1 MPTSVGGK
9 AWDGDVVFHGVAPAG
24 AAYEYRLVRWGN
36 QPRIGFRWI
45 EGAPV
50 GYRPCV
56 TLDAALYPAI
66 IANILSPEAQRETR
80 AFLGPVLADGYY
92 LDEKQENPHAYYRRP
107 EEVTE
112 PENEL
117 GPSAVVL
124 NKGPGNCAY
133 MIGMWD
139 GWMGFGFRWN
149 GPHTDPHGYPL
160 DNAGTPTWMQ
170 LEANLNA
177 AVIDLLA
184 RAQGLYHA

>member
-1 MPTSVGGK
+1 M
-9 AWDGDVVFHGVAPAG
+9 
-24 AAYEYRLVRWGN
+24 
-36 QPRIGFRWI
+36 
-45 EGAPV
+45 
-50 GYRPCV
+50 
-56 TLDAALYPAI
+56 
-66 IANILSPEAQRETR
+66 
-80 AFLGPVLADGYY
+80 LADGYY

-160 DNAGTPTWMQ
+160 DSAGTPIWMQ